1 MLPMFR
7 ALSLR
12 RIRLRDCGGT
22 SVQIL
27 CGKFMWIEKKGRVSL
42 RDFCQFITDI
52 LQGNHLKHGAIL

>member
-27 CGKFMWIEKKGRVSL
+27 CGKFMWIEKKGRVSS
-42 RDFCQFITDI
+42 RDFC
-52 LQGNHLKHGAIL
+52 